1 MNAAHVKAEAAINTR
16 KGLTVDFSDF
26 AMALHRAVQTPGTSG
41 QRMEQKLKEPRGN
54 IYQGNQGK
62 D

>member
-26 AMALHRAVQTPGTSG
+26 AMALHPMVQTPVTSG
-41 QRMEQKLKEPRGN
+41 SGWSRS
-54 IYQGNQGK
+54 
-62 D
+62 